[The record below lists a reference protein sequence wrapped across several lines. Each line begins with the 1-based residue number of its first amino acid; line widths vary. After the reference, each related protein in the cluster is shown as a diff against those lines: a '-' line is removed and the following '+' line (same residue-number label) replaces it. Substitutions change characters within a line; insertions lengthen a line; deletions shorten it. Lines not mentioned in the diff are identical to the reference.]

1 MKTFVALIRSINVG
15 GKNIVPMKVLKQLL
29 EDNGYK
35 RVQTYIQSGNVILQA
50 KTASSEALSKLMNS
64 RFGFWPDIVLIEKSE
79 FATIVQ
85 RNPYNEED
93 GKLIHFYFCDESPVL
108 NNEKVTHYKADS
120 EKISVVGNVLYL
132 SAPDGIGRSKLVANM
147 AACLGVTATGRN
159 LNTVNK
165 LSDMLC
171 KY

>member
-1 MKTFVALIRSINVG
+1 MKTFIALIRGINVG
-15 GKNIVPMKVLKQLL
+15 GKNIVPMKELAQLL
-29 EDNGYK
+29 EDNGHK
-35 RVQTYIQSGNVILQA
+35 RVQTYIQTGNVILQS

-64 RFGFWPDIVLIEKSE
+64 RFGFSPDIIVIEKSE

-85 RNPYNEED
+85 RNPYHCKD

-108 NNEKVTHYKADS
+108 NNEKISHYKADS

-147 AACLGVTATGRN
+147 AICLGVSTTGRN

-165 LSDMLC
+165 LSDLLC
-171 KY
+171 EY